1 MYLNFSKDLRLTT
14 SEESYVAIQNKIFP
28 SYLQAPYCMVVWS
41 DLVFGVRPNTKW
53 LLSKFQLLLK
63 ITLQQLGNN
72 NHTMNILLKA
82 FQFSL
87 LKTFDKAI
95 SNLENFQLKDFLFHD

>member
-1 MYLNFSKDLRLTT
+1 MQVCIDVCIYSCKYYWI
-14 SEESYVAIQNKIFP
+14 E
-28 SYLQAPYCMVVWS
+28 
-41 DLVFGVRPNTKW
+41 VRPNGDFP
-53 LLSKFQLLLK
+53 LSEFQLLLK
-63 ITLQQLGNN
+63 ITLHQLGN

-95 SNLENFQLKDFLFHD
+95 SNLENFQLKDFLFHDLIF

>member
-1 MYLNFSKDLRLTT
+1 MTRLEFRSNSVSFTFRLDGCLWNSVPPTLTFNIYIELYVVRSRHGSKD
-14 SEESYVAIQNKIFP
+14 
-28 SYLQAPYCMVVWS
+28 
-41 DLVFGVRPNTKW
+41 KW

-63 ITLQQLGNN
+63 ITFHQLGNN
-72 NHTMNILLKA
+72 HTMDILLKA

-95 SNLENFQLKDFLFHD
+95 SNL